1 MNWIKVN
8 AIGIREKDESTFYTK
23 ETFVVQIN
31 LDKVCFILNNM
42 IYLDNCIVDLDR
54 ESGSNVGLE
63 KVLSEY
69 RRKLTDGI
77 I

>member
-8 AIGIREKDESTFYTK
+8 AIGIREKEESTFYVK
-23 ETFVVQIN
+23 EPFEVEIN
-31 LDKVCFILNNM
+31 LDKVCFILNNT

-54 ESGSNVGLE
+54 ENGSNIGLE

-69 RRKLTDGI
+69 RRKTTDGI

>member
-23 ETFVVQIN
+23 ETFEVQIN
-31 LDKVCFILNNM
+31 LDKVCFILNNT

-54 ESGSNVGLE
+54 ENGSNIGLE